1 MTVVLAGTVMF
12 GLDTTIVSVALH
24 PIGVGLH
31 AGSAVEWVV
40 TSYLLALAASQPAT
54 GWLAD
59 RFGRRAM
66 FLAALAVFTGASI
79 ACAAAPN
86 IGCLVAFRA
95 VQGFG
100 GGALMP
106 VGMAITM
113 DLFPVERHGRAMAIW
128 GLMAVVG
135 PALGPTVGGWLTTT
149 INWHWLFL
157 INAPIGTVAFAAG
170 FSLIPEI
177 GHRQRRPFDLTGLVL
192 GSGGLTLAIL
202 GLSEGSTWG
211 WVSGTTITCLVA
223 GTGALVAF
231 VHHELAT
238 SHPMLQLRMFRER
251 AFMFGTAASL
261 FVYLAQYGRLVFI
274 PLQLE
279 SVRSLTALHVGLLFL
294 PAGAAQGIAMVASG
308 HLVDRVG
315 ARLPMVLGAAMMLV
329 AVAGFARLTLTTPL
343 PLITLFLA
351 IQGFGCG
358 VFTPGVMV
366 VGMSELPS
374 ALLAQGAAIRT
385 LAGQVSGVL
394 AVAVLGAIVSVSL
407 GHHPSPSHAQAAY
420 NAAFAAAAGSV
431 LVGLVFAWLLPKRA
445 HDRLADVAPFAV
457 LPLE

>member
-1 MTVVLAGTVMF
+1 MTVVLAGTLMF
-12 GLDTTIVSVALH
+12 ALDTTIVSVALH
-24 PIGVGLH
+24 PIGVALH

-40 TSYLLALAASQPAT
+40 TSYLLALAASQPLT

-66 FLAALAVFTGASI
+66 FLTALAVFTGASI
-79 ACAAAPN
+79 ACAASPN
-86 IGCLVAFRA
+86 IGFLVAFRA

-106 VGMAITM
+106 VGMAITL
-113 DLFPVERHGRAMAIW
+113 DLFPVERHGRSMAIW

-177 GHRQRRPFDLTGLVL
+177 GHRQHRPFDLTGLVL
-192 GSGGLTLAIL
+192 GSGGLTVAIL

-211 WVSGTTITCLVA
+211 WASGATITCLVC
-223 GTGALVAF
+223 GTGALIAF
-231 VHHELAT
+231 VHHELGT
-238 SHPMLQLRMFRER
+238 SHPMLQLRMFHER

-279 SVRSLTALHVGLLFL
+279 SVRNLTALHVGLLFL
-294 PAGAAQGIAMVASG
+294 PAGAAQGIGMLISG
-308 HLVDRVG
+308 RIVDRFG
-315 ARLPMVLGAAMMLV
+315 ARLPMVWGAALMLA
-329 AVAGFARLTLTTPL
+329 AVAGFARLTLATPIAV
-343 PLITLFLA
+343 ITLLLSL
-351 IQGFGCG
+351 QGFGCG
-358 VFTPGVMV
+358 IFTPGVMV

-394 AVAVLGAIVSVSL
+394 AVAVLGAIVSVAL
-407 GHHPSPSHAQAAY
+407 GIHPSPSHAQGAY
-420 NAAFAAAAGSV
+420 NAAFAVAAGSV
-431 LVGLVFAWLLPKRA
+431 LLGLVFAWLLPKRS
-445 HDRLADVAPFAV
+445 HDHLPDVSRLAV
-457 LPLE
+457 LPFE